1 MPNQEVTAL
10 LGLFIP
16 ILGIILGVLIAI
28 VAIVAAHRQKMQ
40 RNDMRHKE
48 RMAALE
54 KGLEIPPEP
63 VEPEGNGK
71 KSSALRGGL
80 TGLLLGIVL
89 YFALRAVAGSEVA
102 LFGLI
107 PAAIGLANLIFY
119 FVEGSKSKSGGTNGK
134 RGV

>member
-10 LGLFIP
+10 LALFIP
-16 ILGIILGVLIAI
+16 ILGIIMGVLIAI
-28 VAIVAAHRQKMQ
+28 AVIFAAHRQKMQ

-63 VEPEGNGK
+63 VESDNGSK
-71 KSSALRGGL
+71 VSTLR
-80 TGLLLGIVL
+80 TGLSGLLVGMVL
-89 YFALRAVAGSEVA
+89 YFALGAVAGSEVA

-119 FVEGSKSKSGGTNGK
+119 FVEARKK
-134 RGV
+134 

>member
-10 LGLFIP
+10 LALFIP
-16 ILGIILGVLIAI
+16 ILGIIMGVLIAI
-28 VAIVAAHRQKMQ
+28 AVIFAAHRQKMQ

-63 VEPEGNGK
+63 VESDNGSK
-71 KSSALRGGL
+71 VSTLRTGL
-80 TGLLLGIVL
+80 TGLLVGIVL
-89 YFALRAVAGSEVA
+89 YFALDAVAGSEVA

-119 FVEGSKSKSGGTNGK
+119 FVEARKK
-134 RGV
+134 

>member
-10 LGLFIP
+10 LALFIP
-16 ILGIILGVLIAI
+16 ILGIIMGVLIAI
-28 VAIVAAHRQKMQ
+28 AVIFAAHRQKMQ

-63 VEPEGNGK
+63 VESDSGSK
-71 KSSALRGGL
+71 VSTLRTGL
-80 TGLLLGIVL
+80 TGLLVGIVL
-89 YFALRAVAGSEVA
+89 YFALGAVAGSEVA

-119 FVEGSKSKSGGTNGK
+119 FVEARKK
-134 RGV
+134 

>member
-10 LGLFIP
+10 LSLFIP
-16 ILGIILGVLIAI
+16 ILGIIMGVLIAI
-28 VAIVAAHRQKMQ
+28 AVIFAAHRQKMQ

-63 VEPEGNGK
+63 VESDNGSK
-71 KSSALRGGL
+71 VSTLRTGL
-80 TGLLLGIVL
+80 TGLPVGMVL
-89 YFALRAVAGSEVA
+89 YFALGAVAGSEVA

-119 FVEGSKSKSGGTNGK
+119 FVEARKK
-134 RGV
+134 